1 MLQKKSLLS
10 KSGLHA
16 IVWQEDDLFV
26 AKCVEVELA
35 SQGKS
40 EKEAINNLEEA
51 MSLFFEDEKI
61 KVPQL
66 LNLRL
71 ISL

>member
-66 LNLRL
+66 SNLRL

>member
-16 IVWQEDDLFV
+16 VLWQEADLFI
-26 AKCVEVELA
+26 AKCLEVEIA

-40 EKEAINNLEEA
+40 EKEAITNLEEA
-51 MSLFFEDEKI
+51 ISLFFEDEQI
-61 KVPQL
+61 EVPRL
-66 LNLRL
+66 SNLRL
-71 ISL
+71 VSL